1 MLKVLIVFILVSL
14 VSAHTDEVCF
24 CIRAGGVS
32 NQSKIGPPG
41 PPGIQGQP
49 GLPAAPGL
57 PGDDGLPGIQGP
69 PGPQGVSGPQGEIG
83 PPGIDGVDGAPG
95 SNGAD
100 GECTCDEDAQIATLQ
115 QEVFDLKGLAVT
127 LQTRLKIIDA
137 KLQEEDLC
145 PASSFEFP
153 PSPSVQDYVD
163 YQFHVPRMREF
174 TMCMWLEIPQADID
188 ASVTAIVS
196 YAVSGEDNE
205 VFLLVHNRVLRLILS
220 DDSEDFYWSPPPLP
234 LKSHICVLASTDTNT
249 VGLAVDGIMRENITL
264 AHNPTRSG
272 GRLFLGQDQD
282 SLGGGLDADQAFNG
296 NLSNF
301 FIWPRILSQDE
312 IGDIAWQCHCPKDYV
327 IDLSLGKSVT
337 NGKVSHS
344 IPDTCPNATPPIR

>member
-1 MLKVLIVFILVSL
+1 MLKVLIVFIVVSS

-24 CIRAGGVS
+24 CLRAGGVS
-32 NQSKIGPPG
+32 NQSEIGPPG
-41 PPGIQGQP
+41 TPGIQGPP
-49 GLPAAPGL
+49 GPPAAPGL

-69 PGPQGVSGPQGEIG
+69 PGPQGVSGPQGEVG

-95 SNGAD
+95 ISGAD
-100 GECTCDEDAQIATLQ
+100 GECTCDADAQIANLQ
-115 QEVFDLKGLAVT
+115 QQIFDQEAIVSDLQGRLDEVDA
-127 LQTRLKIIDA
+127 RLH
-137 KLQEEDLC
+137 EEDHC

-163 YQFHVPRMREF
+163 YQFHVPGMREF
-174 TMCMWLEIPQADID
+174 TMCMWLEIPQADLD
-188 ASVTAIVS
+188 VSVTAIVS

-205 VFLLVHNRVLRLILS
+205 VFLLVRNGVLRLILS
-220 DDSEDFYWSPPPLP
+220 DDSDDFYWSPPPSP
-234 LKSHICVLASTDTNT
+234 AKSHICVWASSDTNV

-282 SLGGGLDADQAFNG
+282 SLGGGLDANQAFNG
-296 NLSNF
+296 NLTNF

-312 IGDIAWQCHCPKDYV
+312 IGDIAWQCHCPRDYV

-337 NGKVSHS
+337 NGEVSHS
-344 IPDTCPNATPPIR
+344 MPDICPTAP